1 LDVCDAEGI
10 HALRCYGIHKHWLV

>member
-1 LDVCDAEGI
+1 VCDAEGI